1 MKPMNREIM
10 IEHISTERH
19 NLHLVCKGL
28 GSRAGDKLVQRVAP
42 LVEGPMVLR
51 CCRVKMFAVRQ
62 EHKERQRYG
71 QDDSDEDSNQQ
82 SRIVLWMMTVN
93 VKTAHVVRT
102 MIQLYDRLTPHC
114 LWEVAPKEPYF
125 LI

>member
-19 NLHLVCKGL
+19 NLHLGWKSL

-42 LVEGPMVLR
+42 LVEGPVVLR
-51 CCRVKMFAVRQ
+51 CSRVKMFAVRQ

-71 QDDSDEDSNQQ
+71 QDDSDEDSDEQ
-82 SRIVLWMMTVN
+82 SRIVLWMMIVN
-93 VKTAHVVRT
+93 VKTAHVIRT

-114 LWEVAPKEPYF
+114 LWEVAPEEPYF
-125 LI
+125 